1 MGPRDTFTI
10 LASNTGTSSTATD
23 PAASQIPSSRVA
35 SLPSLAPTP
44 RSSSRPT
51 MPTTMAS
58 LLETSSPP
66 GRATS
71 SPEPT
76 SSALT
81 SLLKRLR
88 PCRMP
93 GTTLRTTE
101 MQASQL
107 FLSSLDSSSTFSMEF
122 SPAKPDKVTNQQT
135 YNVFNLPHK
144 KLHFLSLFFWINK
157 KIPKKKK
164 KKKKKKS

>member
-1 MGPRDTFTI
+1 M
-10 LASNTGTSSTATD
+10 GTSSTATD

-35 SLPSLAPTP
+35 SLPSSAQTP

-58 LLETSSPP
+58 LPETSSPP
-66 GRATS
+66 GRVTS

-81 SLLKRLR
+81 SLLTRLR

-101 MQASQL
+101 MQESQL
-107 FLSSLDSSSTFSMEF
+107 FLSSLDSSSTFSTEF

-157 KIPKKKK
+157 NHPK
-164 KKKKKKS
+164 